1 MTLPTACHTVARPR
15 VPTPDAIGSAET
27 SRLGP
32 QWQRRRTRIGSPDPA
47 RSLAPVPAQGV
58 RCAPERARTRSHT
71 LEATLYLP
79 YGAFMLT
86 GGEVAALVAAVVWA
100 VLATFMCVALVKL
113 IKLINETTKVVS
125 EVGDRTPPLLDDVAS
140 TVERTNTSLER
151 VEEITANVQA
161 SSEDVSTMTAL
172 TRSVFT
178 GPLVRIASFSYAV
191 RQVLG
196 RRKALAV
203 MRGRKRRENR

>member
-1 MTLPTACHTVARPR
+1 
-15 VPTPDAIGSAET
+15 
-27 SRLGP
+27 
-32 QWQRRRTRIGSPDPA
+32 
-47 RSLAPVPAQGV
+47 
-58 RCAPERARTRSHT
+58 
-71 LEATLYLP
+71 
-79 YGAFMLT
+79 MLT

-113 IKLINETTKVVS
+113 IKLINEATKVVS
-125 EVGDRTPPLLDDVAS
+125 ELGDRTPPLLDDVAS

-178 GPLVRIASFSYAV
+178 GPLVKVASLSYGVRRVLGQRKTLAV
-191 RQVLG
+191 VRG
-196 RRKALAV
+196 RRKKA
-203 MRGRKRRENR
+203 NR